1 MDYSIDIL
9 KQSKIKY
16 DWKTIYVGLEL
27 SIIKNNDI
35 TNYAVEFLSTHQ
47 ECNNPFIIEL
57 AWGKNDIEYRRI
69 LKNILEELNGEE
81 LLKDSGLW
89 KFEKR
94 KWRFSILKHFKVMH
108 QDEPKELLNKIVEVF
123 ADFDYPEDME
133 RLINYMP
140 SKDGYNPLLYSEEEN
155 IVRLI
160 SFFNDFL
167 HKEQQ
172 YLQNRK
178 VKR

>member
-16 DWKTIYVGLEL
+16 DWKTIYIGLEL

-69 LKNILEELNGEE
+69 LKNILKELNDEH
-81 LLKDSGLW
+81 LLKDSNLW
-89 KFEKR
+89 KCEKR
-94 KWRFSILKHFKVMH
+94 KWRFSILKCLKEMY
-108 QDEPKELLNKIVEVF
+108 QDEPKELLNKIVEVY

-133 RLINYMP
+133 RFINYMP
-140 SKDGYNPLLYSEEEN
+140 PKDGYNPLLYSEEEN

>member
-1 MDYSIDIL
+1 MS
-9 KQSKIKY
+9 SR
-16 DWKTIYVGLEL
+16 V
-27 SIIKNNDI
+27 
-35 TNYAVEFLSTHQ
+35 
-47 ECNNPFIIEL
+47 
-57 AWGKNDIEYRRI
+57 
-69 LKNILEELNGEE
+69 
-81 LLKDSGLW
+81 
-89 KFEKR
+89 
-94 KWRFSILKHFKVMH
+94 
-108 QDEPKELLNKIVEVF
+108 KELLNKIVEVY

-133 RLINYMP
+133 RFINYITP
-140 SKDGYNPLLYSEEEN
+140 RDGYNPLLYSEEEH